1 MAQGVKTISCRM
13 IVLAVIVLSMAG
25 CAETPPLPPNVNT
38 LDVLGPGPEFA
49 DAVGKRTLPVTCARR
64 CWRCP
69 ILVGRGTFRRRNAAI
84 TRCA

>member
-49 DAVGKRTLPVTCARR
+49 DAVGKRTLPVTWSLSGQVHAGALTIQSIDGPPCK
-64 CWRCP
+64 
-69 ILVGRGTFRRRNAAI
+69 
-84 TRCA
+84 